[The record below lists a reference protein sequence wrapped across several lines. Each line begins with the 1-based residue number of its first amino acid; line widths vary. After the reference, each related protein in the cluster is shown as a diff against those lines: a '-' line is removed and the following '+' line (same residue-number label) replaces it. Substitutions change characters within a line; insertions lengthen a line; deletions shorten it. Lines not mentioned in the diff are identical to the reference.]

1 MDNNLLSVCSILV
14 NILIFY
20 RPQQQMNLKN
30 GHGRGRSFSFSHIFG
45 DFSREWSCFFS
56 TASNYKAE
64 HSNSCTF
71 KCVML
76 STKGA
81 EFFVNIKSLKGNSKW
96 KLSFHKEM
104 YGNSAIL
111 HRLVKGFSHY
121 FVVFKLFVKLAWCQK
136 LVWHWIN
143 ILYWLLYNIICFLF
157 AVDVQWKTW

>member
-1 MDNNLLSVCSILV
+1 MAMEEEDLSASV
-14 NILIFY
+14 IFFGIFF
-20 RPQQQMNLKN
+20 PGN
-30 GHGRGRSFSFSHIFG
+30 GHVFI
-45 DFSREWSCFFS
+45 S

-111 HRLVKGFSHY
+111 YRLVKGFSHY

-136 LVWHWIN
+136 LFWRWIN
-143 ILYWLLYNIICFLF
+143 ILYWLLYNIILLLF
-157 AVDVQWKTW
+157 AVDMQWKTW

>member
-30 GHGRGRSFSFSHIFG
+30 GHGRGRSFSLNGHV
-45 DFSREWSCFFS
+45 FFS

-64 HSNSCTF
+64 HSNSCTV

-81 EFFVNIKSLKGNSKW
+81 GFFMSIKSLKGNSKR
-96 KLSFHKEM
+96 KLSFYKEV

-111 HRLVKGFSHY
+111 YRLVKGFSHY

-136 LVWHWIN
+136 LV
-143 ILYWLLYNIICFLF
+143 
-157 AVDVQWKTW
+157 

>member
-20 RPQQQMNLKN
+20 RPQQEMNLKMAMEEEDLSASVIFFGIFFPGN
-30 GHGRGRSFSFSHIFG
+30 GHVFI
-45 DFSREWSCFFS
+45 S

-81 EFFVNIKSLKGNSKW
+81 EFFVNIKSLKGNSK
-96 KLSFHKEM
+96 
-104 YGNSAIL
+104 
-111 HRLVKGFSHY
+111 
-121 FVVFKLFVKLAWCQK
+121 
-136 LVWHWIN
+136 
-143 ILYWLLYNIICFLF
+143 
-157 AVDVQWKTW
+157 

>member
-1 MDNNLLSVCSILV
+1 MAMEEEDLSASV
-14 NILIFY
+14 IFFGIFF
-20 RPQQQMNLKN
+20 PGN
-30 GHGRGRSFSFSHIFG
+30 GHVFI
-45 DFSREWSCFFS
+45 S

-76 STKGA
+76 STKGT

-111 HRLVKGFSHY
+111 YRLVKGFSHY
-121 FVVFKLFVKLAWCQK
+121 FVVFKLLVKLAWCQK
-136 LVWHWIN
+136 LVDIGS
-143 ILYWLLYNIICFLF
+143 IFYTGFYKKYYIISVCSRY
-157 AVDVQWKTW
+157 AVKNMIVGHFETYFCQP